1 MQTIKAPLAI
11 DNTPALND
19 LRRVSQTAWPDEAAT
34 TPRANVPGPVLA
46 FASRVDRLAEL
57 ALERLQA
64 SPDEDALNAAVAN
77 LVQLR
82 ALAAGVL

>member
-1 MQTIKAPLAI
+1 MNNAI
-11 DNTPALND
+11 ETK
-19 LRRVSQTAWPDEAAT
+19 WPDEAAT
-34 TPRANVPGPVLA
+34 IPRANVPGPFLA

-64 SPDEDALNAAVAN
+64 SPDEDALNAAVAD